1 MNHEEAGVRRIT
13 IVAAIVVLALGTGS
27 ALAQSYP
34 SKAIRIAMPFSTGGT
49 DLVTRW
55 LALKLAM
62 PLGQQIVPEPRTGA
76 GGNIGHELVAKAA
89 PDGYTL
95 LMAAPPFVVNP
106 TLYAKVPYDPFRDF
120 SPIMLCATIPTL
132 LVSHPSVPAKTLQ
145 DLIRIARSSP
155 DKLSYASG
163 GIGSTPH
170 LSGELLKS
178 LTKTQIVHVPY
189 KGGALG
195 LVGAMSGEVDIVF
208 TTMSAAAA
216 SYVNEGK
223 MRGLAILDKKRV
235 VSVSQIPTSAEAG
248 LPQLIAINWYVLLAP
263 AGTPREIID
272 RLNTEAAKI
281 MHTAETRERFLAV
294 GGEPASA
301 TPEQTAEFLRVEYA
315 RWSKVIKDAGIRAE

>member
-120 SPIMLCATIPTL
+120 SSIMLCATIPTL

>member
-106 TLYAKVPYDPFRDF
+106 TLYAKVPFDPFRDF
-120 SPIMLCATIPTL
+120 SSIMLCATIPTL